1 MSGLPISPPFSLM
14 KWQEVE
20 NKFLWVDWEMSRHI
34 VIRSEEKMT
43 HLGVTSAQSAGEV
56 TLNVSNEIGELT
68 RSPQRYLEPNLIET
82 YGINLFALKQ
92 NQWARIRKPNPLH
105 FVFLIWIKFYD
116 TIKCPEYYTW
126 DQGGYIPPSHSHT
139 GTRGPQMK

>member
-1 MSGLPISPPFSLM
+1 
-14 KWQEVE
+14 
-20 NKFLWVDWEMSRHI
+20 MSRHI

-68 RSPQRYLEPNLIET
+68 TFPQRYLEPNLIET

-105 FVFLIWIKFYD
+105 FVFLI
-116 TIKCPEYYTW
+116 
-126 DQGGYIPPSHSHT
+126 
-139 GTRGPQMK
+139 